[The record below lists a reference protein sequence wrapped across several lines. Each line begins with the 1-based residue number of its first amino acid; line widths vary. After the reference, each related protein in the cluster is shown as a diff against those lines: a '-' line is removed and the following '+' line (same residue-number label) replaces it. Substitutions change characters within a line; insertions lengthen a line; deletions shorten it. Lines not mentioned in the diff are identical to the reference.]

1 MPCSL
6 GLPPRVSEGKHCPQN
21 AAGKKKKALVYVE
34 SNNNRQ
40 KLLHRCLL
48 YSICCHGAGSTK
60 IHDSFKD
67 IYLAGIVWFDWTF
80 NVGFLRSFLRGL
92 LGLLRTL
99 TR

>member
-21 AAGKKKKALVYVE
+21 AAGKKKRALVYIK

-40 KLLHRCLL
+40 KLLHHCLL
-48 YSICCHGAGSTK
+48 HSICCHGAGSTE

-67 IYLAGIVWFDWTF
+67 SWSWLALSGLI
-80 NVGFLRSFLRGL
+80 GL
-92 LGLLRTL
+92 LMWVS
-99 TR
+99 